1 LASDLPRVENG
12 SMQFNSTDLTP
23 EFVLN
28 QGVPGSS
35 YTYEVAQQVGVDK
48 RLIDE
53 ARNVLDESTVAMDRL
68 LVGIQKEKNQL
79 AHQRVQLASRLEELE
94 QLKEKQDRKIA
105 QLEDKVRRQS
115 AMNEQQ
121 NAMITWGKK
130 FQGLVNEYAEQRNKK
145 GKDEVVGRFKVY
157 AGERASQTQDER
169 TVKKTR
175 YEKQQEKKI
184 KKLTSSPA
192 KVGDRVKLIG
202 SRQPGEIIEIKKDQ
216 FLLAIGALTTW
227 TTRDK
232 FIPAESLHGIKVRRR
247 AKPEAASKN
256 RTF

>member
-1 LASDLPRVENG
+1 MLAN
-12 SMQFNSTDLTP
+12 
-23 EFVLN
+23 
-28 QGVPGSS
+28 VPVKPKTS
-35 YTYEVAQQVGVDK
+35 V
-48 RLIDE
+48 
-53 ARNVLDESTVAMDRL
+53 
-68 LVGIQKEKNQL
+68 
-79 AHQRVQLASRLEELE
+79 
-94 QLKEKQDRKIA
+94 
-105 QLEDKVRRQS
+105 
-115 AMNEQQ
+115 
-121 NAMITWGKK
+121 
-130 FQGLVNEYAEQRNKK
+130 
-145 GKDEVVGRFKVY
+145 
-157 AGERASQTQDER
+157 

-256 RTF
+256 RTFLKRPTRIRQSQNKTAPPKRKRRRNRAKTARIQRKRRKKKRKSCRKQGKTEETQAAKKCA

>member
-1 LASDLPRVENG
+1 MTTHYNSIKALASDLPRVENG

-94 QLKEKQDRKIA
+94 QLKEKQDRK
-105 QLEDKVRRQS
+105 LRS
-115 AMNEQQ
+115 
-121 NAMITWGKK
+121 
-130 FQGLVNEYAEQRNKK
+130 L
-145 GKDEVVGRFKVY
+145 
-157 AGERASQTQDER
+157 
-169 TVKKTR
+169 KTR
-175 YEKQQEKKI
+175 
-184 KKLTSSPA
+184 SDA
-192 KVGDRVKLIG
+192 KA
-202 SRQPGEIIEIKKDQ
+202 P
-216 FLLAIGALTTW
+216 
-227 TTRDK
+227 
-232 FIPAESLHGIKVRRR
+232 
-247 AKPEAASKN
+247 
-256 RTF
+256 